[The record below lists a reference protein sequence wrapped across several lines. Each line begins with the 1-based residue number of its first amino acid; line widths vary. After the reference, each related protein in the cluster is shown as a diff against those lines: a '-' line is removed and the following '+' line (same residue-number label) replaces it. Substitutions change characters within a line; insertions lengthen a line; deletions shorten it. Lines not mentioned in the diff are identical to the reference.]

1 MPDSC
6 SSILIVWAKYLS
18 ASERYHLVLLE
29 NTIDYLVLSSHQPLE
44 MQEFGIFCW
53 LSSFS
58 DISILNISQM
68 VTPKPINHTILWK
81 SLTRS
86 FSCSKYFA
94 QTVTNFL
101 LSSAENTKKKWVI
114 CDIGS
119 TIYSLSSN
127 RWYISFP
134 YFNICKIQFIGVFAF
149 HYVLVCK
156 MHVYM
161 PKVTLPRLLT

>member
-86 FSCSKYFA
+86 FRCSKYFA

-101 LSSAENTKKKWVI
+101 LSSAENTKK
-114 CDIGS
+114 
-119 TIYSLSSN
+119 N
-127 RWYISFP
+127 ESF
-134 YFNICKIQFIGVFAF
+134 
-149 HYVLVCK
+149 
-156 MHVYM
+156 
-161 PKVTLPRLLT
+161 VTLGVQSTLWVLTVGIFHFLILISVKFNSLGSLLSIMFWSVKCTFTCQRWHFQDY